1 MLLRNPRTNHK
12 MVISNSTAIN
22 CLLIS
27 ALCGKRRRH
36 QNETRANPIRRE
48 DKISHQL
55 KKNRDRFFT
64 RTTNWIIHL
73 LFPKLIIKCLE
84 PFGDIIQFTLGVLQ
98 KNRVTKKKRLKF
110 CVAFC
115 LLRIA
120 NDGYDGDLVET
131 YTVAHIQLR
140 IFCCL
145 RSDWLH
151 TSPLSLTLVFLP
163 LRLSRV

>member
-1 MLLRNPRTNHK
+1 MFLRNPRTNHK
-12 MVISNSTAIN
+12 MVISNSTAIH

-27 ALCGKRRRH
+27 ALCGTRRRH

-55 KKNRDRFFT
+55 KKNRDRFFKT
-64 RTTNWIIHL
+64 TTNWITHL

-98 KNRVTKKKRLKF
+98 KNRVTKKKTIEILCSFLSPSYPKRRLRWR
-110 CVAFC
+110 
-115 LLRIA
+115 LSHI
-120 NDGYDGDLVET
+120 
-131 YTVAHIQLR
+131 AHIQLR

-145 RSDWLH
+145 RSDWLP
-151 TSPLSLTLVFLP
+151 TSPLSLTLVFLS
-163 LRLSRV
+163 LRLPRV

>member
-12 MVISNSTAIN
+12 MVISSSTAIH

-27 ALCGKRRRH
+27 ALCGTRRRH

-55 KKNRDRFFT
+55 KKNRGRFFK
-64 RTTNWIIHL
+64 RTTNGITHL

-98 KNRVTKKKRLKF
+98 KNRVTKKKKKRLKF
-110 CVAFC
+110 CAAFC
-115 LLRIA
+115 LLRIPK
-120 NDGYDGDLVET
+120 DGYDGDLVGR
-131 YTVAHIQLR
+131 Y
-140 IFCCL
+140 
-145 RSDWLH
+145 SSYS
-151 TSPLSLTLVFLP
+151 TSNILLLTL
-163 LRLSRV
+163 